1 MEVQGSEGFWR
12 ERTAGGAVGTARE
25 LYSKLCILEGN
36 REPQKVVGQRVT
48 RSRTGQ
54 FGGQAEGR
62 VWLSGWSMQA
72 RMRVNKGRLE
82 GGDEVYRGSEE
93 TELFCD

>member
-1 MEVQGSEGFWR
+1 M
-12 ERTAGGAVGTARE
+12 
-25 LYSKLCILEGN
+25 
-36 REPQKVVGQRVT
+36 
-48 RSRTGQ
+48 GQ

-62 VWLSGWSMQA
+62 VWLSGWSTEA
-72 RMRVNKGRLE
+72 RMRVSKGRLE